1 MINICRRW
9 KWGGGTG
16 VEKVRERE
24 EEQEEQV
31 MTVEKIWRGG
41 WEDGMVEWE

>member
-31 MTVEKIWRGG
+31 MTVEIFWRGW
-41 WEDGMVEWE
+41 WEDGVVEWE